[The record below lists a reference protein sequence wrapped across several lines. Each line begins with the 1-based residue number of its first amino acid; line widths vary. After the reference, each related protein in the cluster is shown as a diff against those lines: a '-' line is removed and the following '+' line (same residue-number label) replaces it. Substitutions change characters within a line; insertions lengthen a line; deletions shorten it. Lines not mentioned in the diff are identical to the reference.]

1 MHVVDAWCYLG
12 SASTEHEVGELL
24 ESGSPTF
31 DLDVFKILRK
41 AMRTLSPIVLGKP

>member
-1 MHVVDAWCYLG
+1 
-12 SASTEHEVGELL
+12 VGELL